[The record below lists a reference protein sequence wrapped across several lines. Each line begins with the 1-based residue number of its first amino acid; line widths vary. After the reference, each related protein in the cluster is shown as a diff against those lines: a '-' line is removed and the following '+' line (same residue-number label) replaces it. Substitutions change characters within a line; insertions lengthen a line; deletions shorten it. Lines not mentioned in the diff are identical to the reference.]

1 MIPGRLE
8 GATDEGGSALKNAT
22 SRVGRTIGF
31 LLGLVA
37 LAAVPVIGF
46 GEFAGADS
54 GASSADDG
62 AAAGAVR
69 GRPVLTDEQQQCLA
83 DHGITPPT
91 RPADGSLRQPP
102 TAADRGGFRAAAE
115 ACGLPLPERR
125 GGPGGPGG
133 RPVLTDE
140 QRQCLADHGIT
151 LPERP
156 EVGSERQRPSDA
168 ERDTFRAAAE
178 ACGIT
183 QFLPHGSLRT
193 A

>member
-8 GATDEGGSALKNAT
+8 GATDEGGNALKNAT

-37 LAAVPVIGF
+37 LAAVPVVGL
-46 GEFAGADS
+46 GEFAVADS
-54 GASSADDG
+54 GASSGDDG
-62 AAAGAVR
+62 ATAGAVR
-69 GRPVLTDEQQQCLA
+69 GRPALTDEQRQCLA
-83 DHGITPPT
+83 DHGVTPPT
-91 RPADGSLRQPP
+91 RPAEGSPRQSH
-102 TAADRGGFRAAAE
+102 TAADRETFRAAAD

-125 GGPGGPGG
+125 SGLGG

-140 QRQCLADHGIT
+140 QRQCLADHGVT
-151 LPERP
+151 PRSRP
-156 EVGSERQRPSDA
+156 ADGSERQPPSAA

-183 QFLPHGSLRT
+183 LRPPPGGLRT